1 MARFR
6 DPVKPDRSGHRVRG
20 EVRYSVGA
28 MQFGWMTLSLSPT
41 PEDDLASVH
50 QQLEQAVL
58 AEAMG
63 FRYLW
68 LTEHNFT
75 GECAYAD
82 PIPFAGALAAR
93 TSRAR
98 LGFAVIQMALHHPV
112 RLAIQLAVLD
122 NLSRGRLEVGLGRGS
137 AYNEYEYVGFGLR
150 SHDSHE
156 RMDEALAVLTRAWT
170 EEPFVHEGKFFSVRL
185 PAIRP
190 RPVQRP
196 HPRIWRSA
204 ISVDSLFDC
213 GRAGLPVMMS
223 RVPDARIPERLARY
237 REGLEAGGHDAATQR
252 RLLADASVWRFLYVA
267 DSEAQAEDDVLEATF
282 EYRRHMHHVRHAYNP
297 RDFQVSAAALN
308 PWMDPAVSHA
318 DGVRF
323 VLDTGALYGT
333 PKRVAEQV
341 AALRDAGL
349 GHVMCQ
355 ASWGGLSHDKAMAS
369 LRRFGEHVVPSF
381 AAAPARVP

>member
-1 MARFR
+1 M
-6 DPVKPDRSGHRVRG
+6 K
-20 EVRYSVGA
+20 
-28 MQFGWMTLSLSPT
+28 FGWMTLSLSPS
-41 PEDDLASVH
+41 EVDDLACVH
-50 QQLEQAVL
+50 QQLEQGVL
-58 AEAMG
+58 AEAVG
-63 FRYLW
+63 FDHLW

-122 NLSRGRLEVGLGRGS
+122 NLSRGRLDVGIGRGS

-150 SHDSHE
+150 SDDSRE
-156 RMDEALAVLTRAWT
+156 RMEEAIEVLRRAWT
-170 EEPFVHEGKFFSVRL
+170 EEPFVHDGKFFSARL

-196 HPRIWRSA
+196 HPPIWRSA
-204 ISVDSLFDC
+204 ISVDSLDDC
-213 GRAGLPVMMS
+213 GREGIPVMMS
-223 RVPDARIPERLARY
+223 RVPTGRIPERLARY
-237 REGLEAGGHDAATQR
+237 REGLEAGGHDAAMQK
-252 RLLADASVWRFLYVA
+252 RLLGKASVWRFLYVGE
-267 DSEAQAEDDVLEATF
+267 SQAQAEDDAEAATLT
-282 EYRRHMHHVRHAYNP
+282 YRQHMHHVRHAYNP
-297 RDFQVSAAALN
+297 PDFRVDTAAVN
-308 PWMDPAVSHA
+308 PWMDPAVSHP

-323 VLDTGALYGT
+323 VLETGALYGSAG
-333 PKRVAEQV
+333 RVAEQI

-369 LRRFGEHVVPSF
+369 LRRFGEHV
-381 AAAPARVP
+381 APAFRS